1 MTTHTYETDLFRI
14 ENIAEET
21 GNLCEVGELG
31 DNVIILHMASYKIL
45 IDLPFRENG
54 DTEFSLSTIR
64 YEDELS
70 GYEGEEKNFKTVK
83 TFRGVKGYINKYSI

>member
-1 MTTHTYETDLFRI
+1 MKTHSYETDLFKV

-21 GNLCEVGELG
+21 GNLTEVGELG

-64 YEDELS
+64 YEDE
-70 GYEGEEKNFKTVK
+70 EEEEKNLKTVK
-83 TFRGVKGYINKYSI
+83 TFRGVKGYINKFSN

>member
-1 MTTHTYETDLFRI
+1 MKTNTYETDLVRI

-64 YEDELS
+64 YEDE
-70 GYEGEEKNFKTVK
+70 EGEEKNFKTVK

>member
-1 MTTHTYETDLFRI
+1 MKTHTYETDLFKI

-21 GNLCEVGELG
+21 GNLNDIEELG
-31 DNVIILHMASYKIL
+31 DNVIVLHMSSYRIL

-64 YEDELS
+64 YEDE
-70 GYEGEEKNFKTVK
+70 EEEEKNFKTVK
-83 TFRGVKGYINKYSI
+83 TLRGVKGYINKYSI

>member
-1 MTTHTYETDLFRI
+1 MTTHTYETDLFKI
-14 ENIAEET
+14 EDIAEET
-21 GNLCEVGELG
+21 GNLNDIEELG
-31 DNVIILHMASYKIL
+31 DNVIVLHMSSYSIL

-64 YEDELS
+64 YEDE
-70 GYEGEEKNFKTVK
+70 EEKNFKTVK